1 MLFQM
6 FHVIY
11 VKVLRI
17 FRMSVSPLQSQEET
31 YFFRAWIH
39 NLLSDSVR
47 VFSIRIFVTLCSF
60 VFIISASVLCMEQT
74 CIAVYYWAQLSVHFC
89 DKAAEILL

>member
-47 VFSIRIFVTLCSF
+47 VLNIFHPYFCHSVQFCLHHLCF
-60 VFIISASVLCMEQT
+60 R
-74 CIAVYYWAQLSVHFC
+74 SVHGTDVYC
-89 DKAAEILL
+89 RVLLGTAQRAFL